1 MRRQQQA
8 LSIAV
13 LRGDVGLLE
22 SMAMAGSGSWSTLIA
37 STADKQ
43 EMTIIHRALHAE
55 FLLVSQPGPLSALKS
70 TPADLQRAFD
80 NRHKI
85 LRLLLSAEGSAA
97 RGCPIFDA
105 AHYRLIQSMSLLL
118 QSMSRDAALGCLAE
132 RDTYGQTLLH
142 SAAQAKA
149 PGIARRLLLGDDPAS
164 IAIVGKHIGVAIPLA
179 VGHVSVRNLNMAI
192 GADDLAAFLEYGSAL
207 GTAWLDSRDG
217 RGLSPL
223 HHACRAGRASAIDL
237 LLKHGASGWL
247 AEEESGALCGHLT
260 AARGHREALAVW
272 VDAMG
277 VEALEAKDAFGRTVE
292 TLWENKI
299 GPGASTSSASTSSAS
314 TSSASTS
321 SASTS
326 SAVDAGDA
334 AAAAAA
340 DGVIDS
346 EEASRAVVGGVC
358 EAGWRTMA
366 RASLAGLSDAGARFA
381 HPPVA
386 QVPVV
391 DARQLTRADFVER
404 FESRGQPV
412 LLSNATAAW
421 AALASPSRRWTRSY
435 LRASEAG
442 SLPVELSSMPYQP
455 GVGGAGRARPTL
467 ADFLE
472 SMLVEAGTDE
482 NSTRTPRGASQP
494 PLFVFDGGRLL
505 STSLGEDVTPHP
517 AVLRVDG
524 LPGGVDGA
532 VLQQLSVS
540 PALAGA
546 HPHFHGTAYN
556 ALVVGVRRWALV
568 PPAHA
573 TFTLQPALEY
583 FSTLRHG
590 SADPRHRA
598 ALVGSEP
605 LPPWLDVVQKPGD
618 VLYVPSQ
625 WQHAT
630 ISLAESVAVAVE
642 YN

>member
-1 MRRQQQA
+1 MQRKQLQA
-8 LSIAV
+8 LSDAV
-13 LRGDVGLLE
+13 MRGDVGLLE
-22 SMAMAGSGSWSTLIA
+22 SMATAASGSWSTLIA

-43 EMTIIHRALHAE
+43 DTTIIHRALHAE

-70 TPADLQRAFD
+70 TPATLQRALD
-80 NRHKI
+80 SRHKI
-85 LRLLLSAEGSAA
+85 LRLLLRAEGSAA

-105 AHYRLIQSMSLLL
+105 AHYRLIQSTALLL
-118 QSMSRDAALGCLAE
+118 QSMSREAALGCLAE

-164 IAIVGKHIGVAIPLA
+164 IEIVGKHIGVAIPIA
-179 VGHVSVRNLNMAI
+179 GRHVSVRNLNMAI
-192 GADDLAAFLEYGSAL
+192 GADDLAAFLKHGSAL
-207 GTAWLDSRDG
+207 GTPWLDSRDG

-223 HHACRAGRASAIDL
+223 HHACRAGRANAILL

-277 VEALEAKDAFGRTVE
+277 KDALEAKDAFGRTVE
-292 TLWENKI
+292 TLWRECEINLVRENKI
-299 GPGASTSSASTSSAS
+299 GHGASTSNASTSD
-314 TSSASTS
+314 
-321 SASTS
+321 
-326 SAVDAGDA
+326 AVDAGDA
-334 AAAAAA
+334 ATAA

-346 EEASRAVVGGVC
+346 EDAEESSRAVDGGVC

-366 RASLAGLSDAGARFA
+366 RASLTGLSDAGARFA

-386 QVPVV
+386 QVPVG

-482 NSTRTPRGASQP
+482 NSTRTPRGAPQP
-494 PLFVFDGGRLL
+494 PPFVFDGGRLL

-590 SADPRHRA
+590 RADPRHRA
-598 ALVGSEP
+598 ALVGSES
-605 LPPWLDVVQKPGD
+605 LTSWLDVVQRPGD

-630 ISLAESVAVAVE
+630 ISLAESVAVAFE
-642 YN
+642 YI

>member
-1 MRRQQQA
+1 MPTTASTMRRQQQA

-70 TPADLQRAFD
+70 TPADLQRALD

-164 IAIVGKHIGVAIPLA
+164 IAIVGEHIGVAIPLA
-179 VGHVSVRNLNMAI
+179 GGHVSVRNLNMAI
-192 GADDLAAFLEYGSAL
+192 GADDLAAFLEHGSAL

-277 VEALEAKDAFGRTVE
+277 VDALEAKDAFGRTVE

-314 TSSASTS
+314 TSSA
-321 SASTS
+321 
-326 SAVDAGDA
+326 VDAGDA
-334 AAAAAA
+334 DADAA

-346 EEASRAVVGGVC
+346 EDAGEASRAVVGGVC

-435 LRASEAG
+435 LRTSEAG
-442 SLPVELSSMPYQP
+442 RLPVELSSMPYQP
-455 GVGGAGRARPTL
+455 GVGGAARARPTL

-494 PLFVFDGGRLL
+494 PPFVFDGGRLL

-556 ALVVGVRRWALV
+556 ALVVGIRRWALV

-605 LPPWLDVVQKPGD
+605 LPPWLDVIQRPGD

>member
-1 MRRQQQA
+1 MPTTASTMRRQQQA

-70 TPADLQRAFD
+70 TPADLQRALD

-164 IAIVGKHIGVAIPLA
+164 IAMVVKHIGVAIPLA
-179 VGHVSVRNLNMAI
+179 GGHVSVRNLNMAI
-192 GADDLAAFLEYGSAL
+192 GADDLAAFLEHGSAL

-292 TLWENKI
+292 TLWENNI
-299 GPGASTSSASTSSAS
+299 GPG
-314 TSSASTS
+314 
-321 SASTS
+321 ASTS

-334 AAAAAA
+334 DADAA

-346 EEASRAVVGGVC
+346 EDAGEASRAVVGGVC

-381 HPPVA
+381 HPPMA

-435 LRASEAG
+435 LRTSEAG
-442 SLPVELSSMPYQP
+442 RLPVELSSMPYQP
-455 GVGGAGRARPTL
+455 GVGGAARARPTL

-494 PLFVFDGGRLL
+494 PPFVFDGGRLL

-556 ALVVGVRRWALV
+556 ALVVGIRRWALV

-605 LPPWLDVVQKPGD
+605 LPPWLDVIQRPGD

>member
-43 EMTIIHRALHAE
+43 DTTIIHRALHAE

-70 TPADLQRAFD
+70 TPATLQRALD
-80 NRHKI
+80 SRHKI
-85 LRLLLSAEGSAA
+85 LRLLLRAEGSAA

-105 AHYRLIQSMSLLL
+105 AHYRLIQATALLL
-118 QSMSRDAALGCLAE
+118 QSMSREAALGCLAE

-164 IAIVGKHIGVAIPLA
+164 IEIVGKHIGVAIPIA
-179 VGHVSVRNLNMAI
+179 GRHVSVRNLNMAI
-192 GADDLAAFLEYGSAL
+192 GADDLAAFLKHGSAL
-207 GTAWLDSRDG
+207 GTPWLDSRDG

-223 HHACRAGRASAIDL
+223 HHACRAGRANAILL

-277 VEALEAKDAFGRTVE
+277 KDALEAKDAFGRTVE
-292 TLWENKI
+292 TLWRECEINLVRENKI
-299 GPGASTSSASTSSAS
+299 GHGASTSNASTSD
-314 TSSASTS
+314 
-321 SASTS
+321 
-326 SAVDAGDA
+326 AVDAGDA
-334 AAAAAA
+334 ATAA

-346 EEASRAVVGGVC
+346 EDAGESSRAVDGGVC

-366 RASLAGLSDAGARFA
+366 RASLTGLSDAGARFA

-435 LRASEAG
+435 LRTSEAG
-442 SLPVELSSMPYQP
+442 RLPVELSSMPYQP

-494 PLFVFDGGRLL
+494 PPFVFDGGRLL

-556 ALVVGVRRWALV
+556 ALVVGIRRWSLV

>member
-70 TPADLQRAFD
+70 TPADLQRALD

-149 PGIARRLLLGDDPAS
+149 PGIARRLLLGDDPAF
-164 IAIVGKHIGVAIPLA
+164 IAVVGKHIAVAIPLA
-179 VGHVSVRNLNMAI
+179 GGHVSVRNLNMAI
-192 GADDLAAFLEYGSAL
+192 GADDLAAFLEHGSAL

-277 VEALEAKDAFGRTVE
+277 VDALEAKDAFGRTVE

-299 GPGASTSSASTSSAS
+299 GPGASTSSASTSSA
-314 TSSASTS
+314 
-321 SASTS
+321 
-326 SAVDAGDA
+326 VDAGDA
-334 AAAAAA
+334 DADAA

-346 EEASRAVVGGVC
+346 EDAGEASRAVVGGVC

-435 LRASEAG
+435 LRTSEAG
-442 SLPVELSSMPYQP
+442 RLPVELSSMPYQP
-455 GVGGAGRARPTL
+455 GVGGAARARPTL

-494 PLFVFDGGRLL
+494 PPFVFDGGRLL

-556 ALVVGVRRWALV
+556 ALVVGIRRWALV

-605 LPPWLDVVQKPGD
+605 LPPWLDVVQRPGD

>member
-1 MRRQQQA
+1 
-8 LSIAV
+8 
-13 LRGDVGLLE
+13 
-22 SMAMAGSGSWSTLIA
+22 
-37 STADKQ
+37 
-43 EMTIIHRALHAE
+43 
-55 FLLVSQPGPLSALKS
+55 
-70 TPADLQRAFD
+70 
-80 NRHKI
+80 
-85 LRLLLSAEGSAA
+85 
-97 RGCPIFDA
+97 
-105 AHYRLIQSMSLLL
+105 
-118 QSMSRDAALGCLAE
+118 
-132 RDTYGQTLLH
+132 
-142 SAAQAKA
+142 
-149 PGIARRLLLGDDPAS
+149 
-164 IAIVGKHIGVAIPLA
+164 
-179 VGHVSVRNLNMAI
+179 
-192 GADDLAAFLEYGSAL
+192 
-207 GTAWLDSRDG
+207 
-217 RGLSPL
+217 
-223 HHACRAGRASAIDL
+223 
-237 LLKHGASGWL
+237 
-247 AEEESGALCGHLT
+247 
-260 AARGHREALAVW
+260 
-272 VDAMG
+272 MG
-277 VEALEAKDAFGRTVE
+277 VDALEAKDAFGRTVN
-292 TLWENKI
+292 TLWENNI
-299 GPGASTSSASTSSAS
+299 GPGAS

-334 AAAAAA
+334 GAAAAA

-346 EEASRAVVGGVC
+346 EDAGEASPAVVGGVC

-381 HPPVA
+381 HPPMA

-435 LRASEAG
+435 LRTSEAG
-442 SLPVELSSMPYQP
+442 RLPVDLSSMPYQP
-455 GVGGAGRARPTL
+455 GVGGAARARPTL

-494 PLFVFDGGRLL
+494 PPFVFDGGRLL

-556 ALVVGVRRWALV
+556 ALVVGIRRWALV

-605 LPPWLDVVQKPGD
+605 LPPWLDVVQRPGD